1 MRNKTDKR
9 SLFEK
14 KDDLFFFE
22 EQARQSGYKIIAGVD
37 EAGRGPLAGP
47 VVAAAVIMD
56 PEIIIPEITDSKVLS
71 PLKRETLFAEINEKA
86 VSVSTGSADTSE
98 IEKINILQAT
108 LLAMVRAVKGLSK
121 TVDYILI
128 DGIHTIDLKTPQK
141 TIKKGDAKS
150 FSIAAASIVAK
161 VTRDRIMLEY
171 HKKYP
176 NYNFASHKGYGSK
189 AHLEAIAKN
198 GPSPIHRRTFAG
210 VKEHIK

>member
-14 KDDLFFFE
+14 EEDLFFFE
-22 EQARQSGYKIIAGVD
+22 KQAQQSGYKIIAGVD

-56 PEIIIPEITDSKVLS
+56 PQIIIPDITDSKALS
-71 PLKRETLFAEINEKA
+71 PLKRETLFAEINENA
-86 VSVSTGSADTSE
+86 ISVSTGSADTLE

-121 TVDYILI
+121 KADYILI
-128 DGIHTIDLKTPQK
+128 DGIHSINLKTPQK
-141 TIKKGDAKS
+141 IIKKGDAKS

-161 VTRDRIMLEY
+161 VTRDKIMLEY

-198 GPSPIHRRTFAG
+198 GPCPIHRRTFAG